1 MGIYF
6 NPKNRSFSKD
16 RNYEIYVD
24 KTGLLSFLNKAID
37 TPQNCLQI
45 PRLRL
50 TLIMKNTETS
60 IMLFI

>member
-37 TPQNCLQI
+37 TPKTVSYTHLNQREKI
-45 PRLRL
+45 PGCFVW
-50 TLIMKNTETS
+50 I
-60 IMLFI
+60 

>member
-37 TPQNCLQI
+37 TPKTVLLSVMPDVLVNL
-45 PRLRL
+45 
-50 TLIMKNTETS
+50 
-60 IMLFI
+60 MLPE